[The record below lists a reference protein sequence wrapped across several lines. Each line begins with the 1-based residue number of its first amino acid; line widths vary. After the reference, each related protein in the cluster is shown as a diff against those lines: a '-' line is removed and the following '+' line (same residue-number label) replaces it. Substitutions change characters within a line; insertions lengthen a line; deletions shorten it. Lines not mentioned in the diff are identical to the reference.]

1 MESRKCSATTCSGRP
16 CSALTASGRRCRAW
30 AVSGTDP
37 PLCSAHAG
45 RNVGAG
51 APMGNQNRLGH
62 GFYSRYFSLQELA
75 DLLDTADIPALA
87 AEISAAKIAVRRILA
102 YLKENNG
109 RHLPPDVFKAVIAL
123 VFIGTSTVGRLLRYQ
138 QALLDDVENVT
149 EEAIAQALDELSER
163 WDMDL

>member
-1 MESRKCSATTCSGRP
+1 MHMSSKCSATTCSGRP
-16 CSALTASGRRCRAW
+16 CRAW

-51 APMGNQNRLGH
+51 APLGNQNRLEH

-75 DLLDTADIPALA
+75 DLLETADIPALA

-102 YLKENNG
+102 YIEEHNG
-109 RHLPPDVFKAVIAL
+109 RHLPPEVFKAVISL
-123 VFIGTSTVGRLLRYQ
+123 VFVGASTVGRLLRYQ
-138 QALLDDVENVT
+138 QALLDDVENAT
-149 EEAIAQALDELSER
+149 EEAISLALDELSER
-163 WDMDL
+163 WDIDL